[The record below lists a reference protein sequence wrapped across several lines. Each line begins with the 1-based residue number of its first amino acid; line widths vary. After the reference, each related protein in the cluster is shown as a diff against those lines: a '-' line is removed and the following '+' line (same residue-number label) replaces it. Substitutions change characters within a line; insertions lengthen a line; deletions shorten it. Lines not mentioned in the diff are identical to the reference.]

1 MVFDNATGAT
11 NRCRKPPAPPP
22 LIAPPAGIP
31 SSGFIAVDI
40 AAESAAH
47 PTWKQP
53 VRAVFRQDAGGWKLV
68 GLDRMPDRVTAARVA
83 PTAPK

>member
-1 MVFDNATGAT
+1 M
-11 NRCRKPPAPPP
+11 
-22 LIAPPAGIP
+22 P

-53 VRAVFRQDAGGWKLV
+53 VRAVFRQDTGGWKLV
-68 GLDRMPDRVTAARVA
+68 GLERMPDRVTSRVA
-83 PTAPK
+83 PTASK